1 MTLLGSVL
9 RDEPGATAI
18 ECGLIAAGI
27 VSRQQRSPQPF
38 CFSVTTGASSIFR
51 NLREQILAWRL
62 TGP

>member
-27 VSRQQRSPQPF
+27 VSRQQRSPQLF
-38 CFSVTTGASSIFR
+38 AF
-51 NLREQILAWRL
+51 L
-62 TGP
+62 